1 VRLLAFFHP
10 VSPPFCL
17 LGVGEFA
24 VAPS

>member
-1 VRLLAFFHP
+1 VRLLTFFHP

-24 VAPS
+24 LAPS